1 MLLLVLPALH
11 RIDPSLALVGHEVDL
26 KEELER
32 LVQKLLLG
40 TLHLMEL
47 IIHELPLRRQK

>member
-26 KEELER
+26 EEELER

-40 TLHLMEL
+40 TLHLM
-47 IIHELPLRRQK
+47 